1 MDEPGK
7 QPSTDNHQPSTDS
20 DQSSGQH
27 AEHRGGTRASIPP
40 HQPPPDHAHER
51 RSFPIG
57 RIIIGLI
64 IVLIGLSM
72 LANTMGWAWFQNV
85 EWWRLWPVLIIL
97 VGLSLLT
104 GSRGTGRLIGI
115 LFTVLLVLF
124 LIAFFTGWFGSWRGE
139 TNTVSGNFAVPRD
152 PAATGIGLQLS
163 TGVSKVTVAGGA
175 SDVIRGNYTSPFGDY
190 ASSSKLSGTTQE
202 VTVSQNVQ
210 GQRWFLFGSGKSML
224 DLGVTNELP
233 VALNLD
239 GGAATFDLDLR
250 TVRLTSANLDVGA
263 STINLKLG
271 ATVAKSTVNIDAGAS
286 TITITLPE
294 SVGAK
299 IDLDAGVTSK
309 TLPRFSETRDDVF
322 ETENYATAETT
333 IDFDLNLGAS
343 TLRIEWE

>member
-1 MDEPGK
+1 M
-7 QPSTDNHQPSTDS
+7 
-20 DQSSGQH
+20 
-27 AEHRGGTRASIPP
+27 
-40 HQPPPDHAHER
+40 
-51 RSFPIG
+51 
-57 RIIIGLI
+57 
-64 IVLIGLSM
+64 
-72 LANTMGWAWFQNV
+72 
-85 EWWRLWPVLIIL
+85 
-97 VGLSLLT
+97 
-104 GSRGTGRLIGI
+104 
-115 LFTVLLVLF
+115 
-124 LIAFFTGWFGSWRGE
+124 
-139 TNTVSGNFAVPRD
+139 
-152 PAATGIGLQLS
+152 
-163 TGVSKVTVAGGA
+163 
-175 SDVIRGNYTSPFGDY
+175 
-190 ASSSKLSGTTQE
+190 
-202 VTVSQNVQ
+202 SQNVQ

-309 TLPRFSETRDDVF
+309 TLPRFSETRDNVF